1 MTRSRIY
8 LLAAALIAVIAA
20 LFASGGLKLP
30 SRDKL
35 IGVAAIGGPFTLT
48 SHEGK
53 PFDSKQLA
61 GKPFA
66 IFFGFT
72 QCPDVCPTTLLEVS
86 QHLKALGPNADK
98 LNFLFVSVDYERD
111 TPKHLKDYLASFDP
125 RIIGL
130 TGDAQQIAAITK
142 AFRVYFE
149 KVPTSSSYT
158 INHTATVYLMDA
170 RGRLTGTMSFQEPP
184 ETQLAKL
191 KRLVGG

>member
-8 LLAAALIAVIAA
+8 LLAAAALIAVIAA

-86 QHLKALGPNADK
+86 QHLKALG
-98 LNFLFVSVDYERD
+98 RM
-111 TPKHLKDYLASFDP
+111 
-125 RIIGL
+125 
-130 TGDAQQIAAITK
+130 
-142 AFRVYFE
+142 
-149 KVPTSSSYT
+149 PTS
-158 INHTATVYLMDA
+158 
-170 RGRLTGTMSFQEPP
+170 
-184 ETQLAKL
+184 
-191 KRLVGG
+191 